1 MNLSA
6 ISQLLAAPMQQVNDL
21 IHTTLRSDIAL
32 IQQLGWYITQNGGK
46 RIRPMLS
53 ILMAQA
59 HGYKGD
65 QHIRLGAIVELIHT
79 STLLHDD
86 VVDAANLRRG
96 QPAANIEFGNSA
108 SVLVGDFMYS
118 RAFQLITELNDLTMI
133 KILANT
139 TNVLA
144 EGEVMQL
151 THTHNA
157 KTTEAAYRHTIYCKT
172 ASLFEAIA
180 QLGGILSQCSEQQQ
194 QACQT
199 YGRHLG
205 MAFQIVDD
213 VLDYTAESETLGKN
227 IGADL
232 AEGKMTLPLIYAL
245 EAASVSEK
253 ATLTQ
258 CIESGQCH
266 EIDTVQ
272 RLLTTSGA
280 LAYTQAQAEHEIAL
294 ATKALDDLSDSI
306 AKEALMGLA
315 YSCLVR
321 QH

>member
-6 ISQLLAAPMQQVNDL
+6 ISTLLAAPMQKVNDL
-21 IHTTLRSDIAL
+21 IHTALRSNVAL

-53 ILMAQA
+53 LLMAQA
-59 HGYKGD
+59 HGYQGD

-86 VVDAANLRRG
+86 VVDTANMRRG
-96 QPAANIEFGNSA
+96 QPTANIEFGNSA

-133 KILANT
+133 KILADT
-139 TNVLA
+139 TNILA
-144 EGEVMQL
+144 EGEVLQL

-157 KTTEAAYRHTIYCKT
+157 STTEAAYRHTIYCKT

-180 QLGGILSQCSEQQQ
+180 QLGGLLNQCSADQQ

-213 VLDYTAESETLGKN
+213 VLDYTAATETLGKN

-232 AEGKMTLPLIYAL
+232 AEGKMTMPLIYAMQ
-245 EAASVSEK
+245 AASPSEK
-253 ATLTQ
+253 RVLTDM
-258 CIESGQCH
+258 IESGQCH
-266 EIDTVQ
+266 EVETVQ
-272 RLLTTSGA
+272 RLLIKSGA
-280 LAYTQAQAEHEIAL
+280 LAYTQAQAEQEINL
-294 ATKALDDLSDSI
+294 ATAALHDLPESV
-306 AKEALMGLA
+306 AKEALIGLA
-315 YSCLVR
+315 YSCLAR

>member
-6 ISQLLAAPMQQVNDL
+6 ISTLLAAPMQKVNDL
-21 IHTTLRSDIAL
+21 IHTALRSDVAL

-53 ILMAQA
+53 LLMAQA
-59 HGYKGD
+59 HGYQGD

-86 VVDAANLRRG
+86 VVDTANMRRG
-96 QPAANIEFGNSA
+96 QPTANIEFGNSA

-133 KILANT
+133 KILADT
-139 TNVLA
+139 TNILA
-144 EGEVMQL
+144 EGEVLQL

-157 KTTEAAYRHTIYCKT
+157 STTEAAYRHTIYCKT

-180 QLGGILSQCSEQQQ
+180 QLGGLLNQCSTEQQ

-205 MAFQIVDD
+205 IAFQIVDD
-213 VLDYTAESETLGKN
+213 VLDYTAATETLGKN

-232 AEGKMTLPLIYAL
+232 SEGKMTLPLIYAMQ
-245 EAASVSEK
+245 AASPSEK
-253 ATLTQ
+253 VLLTDM
-258 CIESGQCH
+258 IESGQCH
-266 EIDTVQ
+266 EVEMVQ
-272 RLLTTSGA
+272 RLLIKSGA
-280 LAYTQAQAEHEIAL
+280 LAYTQAQAEQEITL
-294 ATKALDDLSDSI
+294 ATAALRDLPESV
-306 AKEALMGLA
+306 AKEALIGLA
-315 YSCLVR
+315 YSCLAR